1 MQIRIGAGC
10 RCRRLFL
17 RISLIIMYD
26 NLVISYV
33 FSKHGMHITFP
44 FFSRLR
50 DPMNFSPQTEQRS
63 EP

>member
-1 MQIRIGAGC
+1 MQAS
-10 RCRRLFL
+10 LFANKFDNNV
-17 RISLIIMYD
+17 MYD